1 MREAQG
7 KPRGRGPADGLGA
20 VADPIR
26 VHILRSLSQVGM
38 ATASDLA
45 ATAAASHQTLRRHL
59 EAMVTTGVLDEH
71 PGQSDGETPGRPASR
86 FSLSPENRDSIR
98 QLFGSAP

>member
-1 MREAQG
+1 MHGVQG
-7 KPRGRGPADGLGA
+7 ETRRRGPADWLGA
-20 VADPIR
+20 VADPTR
-26 VHILRSLSQVGM
+26 VHILRSLSHVGK
-38 ATASDLA
+38 ATAGDLA

-59 EAMVTTGVLDEH
+59 EALVTTGVLDEH

-86 FSLSPENRDSIR
+86 FSLNAETRDSIR